1 MPLKKKESDNAGGS
15 QHDRE
20 ARDLIKQAEKKCQG
34 GGFFAMLGGSG
45 PNYDEACHL
54 YQQASNKY
62 KLSND
67 WQQATE
73 CILRCV
79 ELQKKMKE
87 TSRQATLMMEAGN
100 LAKKYSSDESVRLH
114 TKAIEL
120 LNECGRFSQSAKTM
134 KGIAEIQLSEGKH
147 LDAMQSFKKA
157 ADYFNMDDFG
167 KSQHTQCILKYA
179 ELAAQHDRKYDEAI
193 KIFEAEAEK
202 AVASNLIQF
211 NAKEYLLKAGILRL
225 CVGDTVD
232 INLSLE
238 NYSDLDPRFSS
249 SREGKLFANLCSA
262 FEANDLEKF
271 VGSIREYDSISRLD
285 AWKVAML
292 SIVKTGLSSA
302 DPGEASHGPA
312 AAVLNSAGE
321 VDLT

>member
-1 MPLKKKESDNAGGS
+1 MRCKVSRRLLTTSIWTI
-15 QHDRE
+15 
-20 ARDLIKQAEKKCQG
+20 L
-34 GGFFAMLGGSG
+34 
-45 PNYDEACHL
+45 
-54 YQQASNKY
+54 ASKDDS
-62 KLSND
+62 KLSTCLR
-67 WQQATE
+67 ASE
-73 CILRCV
+73 CTFAFVGHVYRFAFVSMVLCV
-79 ELQKKMKE
+79 P
-87 TSRQATLMMEAGN
+87 TINR
-100 LAKKYSSDESVRLH
+100 
-114 TKAIEL
+114 
-120 LNECGRFSQSAKTM
+120 
-134 KGIAEIQLSEGKH
+134 
-147 LDAMQSFKKA
+147 
-157 ADYFNMDDFG
+157 
-167 KSQHTQCILKYA
+167 SQHTQCILKYA